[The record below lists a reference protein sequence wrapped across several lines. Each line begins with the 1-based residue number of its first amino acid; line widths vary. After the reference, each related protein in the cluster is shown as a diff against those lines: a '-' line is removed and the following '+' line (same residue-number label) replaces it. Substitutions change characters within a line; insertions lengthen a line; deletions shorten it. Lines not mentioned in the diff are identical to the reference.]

1 MRSDKYVKNAIQ
13 TVEDLLAEDGRVLKG
28 GKQNH
33 ANCLPI
39 EYKPELDVTEEC
51 DEEHASRYRQIIGIL
66 RWAIELGR
74 FDILLEVSL
83 MSQYQAN
90 PREGHLEA
98 LYLVVIVLSTYTRGQ
113 RITYARRSM

>member
-28 GKQNH
+28 GKRNH
-33 ANCLPI
+33 ANCLPV

-51 DEEHASRYRQIIGIL
+51 DEEH
-66 RWAIELGR
+66 ELGR

-98 LYLVVIVLSTYTRGQ
+98 LYF
-113 RITYARRSM
+113 